1 MIKALKKLVI
11 VSLIASAIMVTSG
24 FQSLP
29 ILPITGFHENLSTNH
44 QKVDP
49 YENIFLDD
57 YLETEQANQESRK
70 LQELLNSVLD
80 GQSDVIKG
88 LYVKGGLALEV
99 IQQPSGQPAY
109 VSSTDDAITEFSMA
123 RKYGVIGM
131 LAHNYLAGSFFYEI
145 KIGDIV
151 NIVYGD
157 GEVNKYLVTDIQSY
171 QALQPTSPHSQFLDM
186 STNEKLSATQL
197 FYKVYTGNP
206 HLTLQTCIQEGS
218 VDSWGRLFII
228 AEPI

>member
-1 MIKALKKLVI
+1 MT
-11 VSLIASAIMVTSG
+11 SAILVTSG

-29 ILPITGFHENLSTNH
+29 LLPITGFQENLSTITQNLNP
-44 QKVDP
+44 V
-49 YENIFLDD
+49 ENIFLDD
-57 YLETEQANQESRK
+57 FLETEQASQESK
-70 LQELLNSVLD
+70 KIQDLLNSVLD

-88 LYVKGGLALEV
+88 LYVKGGMALEV
-99 IQQPSGQPAY
+99 IQQPSGQPTY

-131 LAHNYLAGSFFYEI
+131 LAHNYLAGTFFYEI

-157 GEVNKYLVTDIQSY
+157 GEIDEYLVIDIQSY
-171 QALQPTSPHSQFLDM
+171 QALQPTSPHSQFLDL

-218 VDSWGRLFII
+218 IDSWGRLFII